1 MNATAKTSAFKT
13 GNSVAIRLPKA
24 FGVKPGDKFELI
36 RKGGHMEIHPVEDL
50 EQERADLKELG
61 RILREL
67 GPRKNPLKRE
77 PIEFPDR
84 PGLY

>member
-36 RKGGHMEIHPVEDL
+36 RKGGHMEIHPLDDP
-50 EQERADLKELG
+50 EQERADLAELA

-67 GPRKNPLKRE
+67 GPTKNPVLRE

>member
-1 MNATAKTSAFKT
+1 MNATIKTSIFKT

-24 FGVKPGDKFELI
+24 LGFKPGDGVELI
-36 RKGGHMEIHPVEDL
+36 QRGTHVEIHSLHNPEKD
-50 EQERADLKELG
+50 RADLAELG

-67 GPRKNPLKRE
+67 GPKKNPVLRG

>member
-36 RKGGHMEIHPVEDL
+36 RKGGHLEIHPVEDL
-50 EQERADLKELG
+50 EQERAQLKELG

-67 GPRKNPLKRE
+67 GPRKNPQKRE

>member
-24 FGVKPGDKFELI
+24 FGVKPGDEFELVRRG
-36 RKGGHMEIHPVEDL
+36 RKL
-50 EQERADLKELG
+50 ELQPIVDYELERAELAELG
-61 RILREL
+61 RELRAI
-67 GPRKNPLKRE
+67 GPIGGDRE
-77 PIEFPDR
+77 DGRIEFPDR